1 MIKKLIHKIQFEH
14 GKSLEI
20 DELHSLATLLNKND
34 FISKGL
40 ELFSEQ
46 AIEFYRVVGII
57 LNEVGFNKVL
67 VTREGDT
74 NNRMDAIIV
83 DDYRSIP
90 IEIKS
95 PRETNYINIKSIR
108 QSLEN
113 KIVLLSREFYPTT
126 LNTTT
131 LAVGFTYPNERSG
144 VLELIEDIKSTFNIN
159 IGIIDFGGLLSLYY
173 EKIINKEQ
181 IDLELIYN
189 LQGKFKY

>member
-1 MIKKLIHKIQFEH
+1 
-14 GKSLEI
+14 
-20 DELHSLATLLNKND
+20 
-34 FISKGL
+34 
-40 ELFSEQ
+40 
-46 AIEFYRVVGII
+46 
-57 LNEVGFNKVL
+57 
-67 VTREGDT
+67 
-74 NNRMDAIIV
+74 MDAIIV
-83 DDYRSIP
+83 DDKRSIP